1 MVSGQVA
8 GVDFSSRDSSTRA
21 QGENTMTAAHMPHDV
36 ATLPAFVARI
46 ADYAADGP
54 AYLRLAADGAM
65 EWVAAQCEPAPSASR
80 REPTRHATRLPARLR
95 AFGVPRRD

>member
-1 MVSGQVA
+1 
-8 GVDFSSRDSSTRA
+8 
-21 QGENTMTAAHMPHDV
+21 MTATTAQQEIPMI
-36 ATLPAFVARI
+36 PAFVARI

-65 EWVAAQCEPAPSASR
+65 DWVAAQRDATPFSSM
-80 REPTRHATRLPARLR
+80 REATRQATRLPARLR

>member
-1 MVSGQVA
+1 MHA
-8 GVDFSSRDSSTRA
+8 A
-21 QGENTMTAAHMPHDV
+21 TAPYTI

-54 AYLRLAADGAM
+54 AYLRLSADGAA
-65 EWVAAQCEPAPSASR
+65 EWVAAQSDATPFISM
-80 REPTRHATRLPARLR
+80 REATRHATRLPAKLR

>member
-1 MVSGQVA
+1 
-8 GVDFSSRDSSTRA
+8 
-21 QGENTMTAAHMPHDV
+21 MTAATATFARDV

-46 ADYAADGP
+46 ADYASDGP

-65 EWVAAQCEPAPSASR
+65 DWVAAQADATPFISM
-80 REPTRHATRLPARLR
+80 REATRHATRLPAKLR

>member
-1 MVSGQVA
+1 
-8 GVDFSSRDSSTRA
+8 
-21 QGENTMTAAHMPHDV
+21 MTAAAMSQDIR
-36 ATLPAFVARI
+36 TLPAFVARI

-65 EWVAAQCEPAPSASR
+65 EWVAAQCDATPFASM
-80 REPTRHATRLPARLR
+80 REATRHATRLPAKLR

>member
-1 MVSGQVA
+1 
-8 GVDFSSRDSSTRA
+8 
-21 QGENTMTAAHMPHDV
+21 MTAAIVTRDIT
-36 ATLPAFVARI
+36 TLPAFVARI

-65 EWVAAQCEPAPSASR
+65 EWVARKCDATPFISM
-80 REPTRHATRLPARLR
+80 REATRLATRLPAALR